1 MSEKKALQCKVV
13 AVGGTY
19 TKWNIIISF
28 LYFSFSLSLTHT
40 VPFCCF
46 VSIIDGAVGKTCL
59 LIVYVN
65 NEFPTE
71 YVPTVFET
79 CKYPVVAAA
88 VFFRLLVSVLV
99 DICQM
104 SIFSDP
110 SLLFTHVKKW
120 HIVPSLFVNERIHM
134 KHWIINCSWIE
145 CNNTYSSTI
154 LWHQK

>member
-1 MSEKKALQCKVV
+1 MQSSCRRWYVRTFSKFNFIFVFFIFTVTHSHLCLFVV
-13 AVGGTY
+13 L
-19 TKWNIIISF
+19 F
-28 LYFSFSLSLTHT
+28 RLR
-40 VPFCCF
+40 
-46 VSIIDGAVGKTCL
+46 IDGAVGKTCL